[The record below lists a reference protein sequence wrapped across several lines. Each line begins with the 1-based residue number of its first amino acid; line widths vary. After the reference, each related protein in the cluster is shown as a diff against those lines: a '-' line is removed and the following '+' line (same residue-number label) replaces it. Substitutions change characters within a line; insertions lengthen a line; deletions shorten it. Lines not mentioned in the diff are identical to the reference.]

1 MMTKSACSRKSRC
14 SLFLAVL
21 ALLSLCLFT
30 SSAFAAAI
38 RVTGRGATSVLAR
51 RDAFRQAVEQ
61 RVGVLISSRTLTAE
75 HRVIFDR
82 ITTSSKGW
90 IDGYTVIADGR
101 DTSGYWATLDVE
113 LDDSVLTSAFAKESK
128 NCGLVRVNLSDPRI
142 CVRVHGAPWAT
153 TTLINALH
161 NAGFS
166 RVSTGMPSPDGFIV
180 NCNLS
185 NVRITRPRSL
195 GFENDFTCSA
205 ECTLRVSDGLG
216 DVALQTTFRAASWS
230 TTTDDATIRA
240 QEAALRQASEVF
252 ANWLHRRVRTPERHL
267 RAVVYGMGPSDAQR
281 LLEAAS
287 GVLHVYVRCILP
299 EKILL
304 ELDADCSAVE
314 LAMVLEADG
323 RFTANVGGSTLYLLP
338 RKNTQSGKM

>member
-1 MMTKSACSRKSRC
+1 MSTRFRKGRC
-14 SLFLAVL
+14 SLFCTVL
-21 ALLSLCLFT
+21 ALFMLFLFT
-30 SSAFAAAI
+30 SSTFAADL

-61 RVGVLISSRTLTAE
+61 RVGVLVSSRTLTAE
-75 HRVIFDR
+75 HRVILDR
-82 ITTSSKGW
+82 IITSSEGW

-101 DTSGYWATLDVE
+101 DASGYWATLDVE
-113 LDDSVLTSAFAKESK
+113 LDDSVLTSAFAEESK

-161 NAGFS
+161 DAGFS

-185 NVRITRPRSL
+185 NVRVTRPRSL

-205 ECTLRVSDGLG
+205 ECSLRVSDGLG
-216 DVALQTTFRAASWS
+216 DVSLQTTFRAASWS
-230 TTTDDATIRA
+230 TTADDATVRA

-252 ANWLHRRVRTPERHL
+252 SDWLHRRARTPERHL
-267 RAVVYGMGPSDAQR
+267 RAVVYGMDPSDAQR

-287 GVLHVYVRCILP
+287 GVLRVYVRCILP
-299 EKILL
+299 GKISL
-304 ELDADCSAVE
+304 EMDADCSAVE
-314 LAMVLEADG
+314 LAMALEAE
-323 RFTANVGGSTLYLLP
+323 RQFAVNVGGSTVYIFP
-338 RKNTQSGKM
+338 RKNAQSGKM